1 MSRIIS
7 KPKTPTTTLRGANI
21 KTVDI
26 ETAPTI
32 AYVWRGFKENIFPD
46 QVLRDGAILSY
57 AVKDLGV
64 KKVRYDDNST
74 NSDFYDDKRI
84 VQGLWK
90 ELDEADIVIGHN
102 AQRFD
107 VRKINAR
114 FLAHD
119 MPPPSPYKVIDTMLH
134 AKQIAAFWSNRLAWI
149 AEVVTDSRKDSHGA
163 FPGFKLWK
171 EALAGNP
178 KAWAAMRKYNPI
190 DVEVT
195 EAVYLKLRPYMTG
208 HPSLP
213 LYSDGTGCP
222 RCGSQHVEEVGTVP
236 ASTRVYTLHR
246 CNNCHSFSRGARC
259 LTSPKAQF
267 VQ

>member
-1 MSRIIS
+1 M
-7 KPKTPTTTLRGANI
+7 TTILNPLAKYRGANI
-21 KTVDI
+21 KTIDI

-46 QVLRDGAILSY
+46 QVIRDGAILSY
-57 AVKDLGV
+57 ASKDLGI
-64 KKVRYDDNST
+64 KKVRYEDNSQ
-74 NSDFYDDKRI
+74 NSDFYDDRR
-84 VQGLWK
+84 VVECLWQ
-90 ELDEADIVIGHN
+90 ELDAADIVIGHN

-149 AEVVTDSRKDSHGA
+149 AEVVTDERKSSHTR
-163 FPGFKLWK
+163 FPGFKMWK

-178 KAWAAMRKYNPI
+178 KAWAEMRRYNPQ
-190 DVEVT
+190 DCVAT
-195 EAVYLKLRPYMTG
+195 EAVYLKLRPYMIK

-213 LYSDGTGCP
+213 LYDDGEGCP
-222 RCGSQHVEEVGTVP
+222 RCGSRNVSEVGTVP
-236 ASTRVYTLHR
+236 ASTRVYTLHK
-246 CNNCHSFSRGARC
+246 CNGCHSFSRGARS
-259 LTSPKAQF
+259 LPFPKSAL